1 MKARIKRVQINPQ
14 AFFHIM
20 CDGTAWRVYK
30 GIPAGASLR
39 GFTLDPYTQNLH
51 LFVEHESFEEVD
63 LQTVAPLLET
73 EFRKIQ

>member
-20 CDGTAWRVYK
+20 SCGTAWRVSQ
-30 GIPAGASLR
+30 GIPKGASLR
-39 GFTLDPYTQNLH
+39 GFTIDPYTQNFN
-51 LFVEHESFEEVD
+51 LFVEHSSFDEVD
-63 LQTVAPLLET
+63 VDTVAPLLTT